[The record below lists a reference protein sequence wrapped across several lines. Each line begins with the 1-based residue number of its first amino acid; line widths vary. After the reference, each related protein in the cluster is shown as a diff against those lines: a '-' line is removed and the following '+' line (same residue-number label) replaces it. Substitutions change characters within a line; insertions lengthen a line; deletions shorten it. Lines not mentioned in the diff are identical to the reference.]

1 MCAASATLHQ
11 GWLVVRRLW
20 LYAILGL
27 ILAMLLSSPSTYMP
41 LPALGSWRQAATVC
55 GFTIEPV
62 LRDAGI
68 STSDVQQPVKVAP
81 FKLYKAFSMC
91 VERARGHHFPFVLG
105 ESFVF
110 EHFAEFDAFIAS
122 CSTLREML
130 ELAGWARELLA
141 PWMALHLDEFG
152 AEAHLRVEMTVP
164 DPDPRALCHVR
175 EVALSAIHQL
185 IRRATK
191 GSNGLLSVRV
201 ASAPPGHQPQ
211 FVSHFGVP
219 VFFNEAADA
228 LVMDR
233 RWLDLPLKT
242 FAPEAHT
249 QARQMIERRLSREV
263 GERSILGEV
272 RWALERRPELLRE
285 GLDATAAA
293 LGLHPRTLQR
303 RLQAE
308 GMKYVDIQSVAKCQR
323 AQTML
328 RRRAISMESISA
340 ELGFSDRRAFTFAF
354 KRWMGVSPSAYREQL
369 GLSNR

>member
-1 MCAASATLHQ
+1 
-11 GWLVVRRLW
+11 
-20 LYAILGL
+20 
-27 ILAMLLSSPSTYMP
+27 MLLSSSSISMP

-55 GFTIEPV
+55 GFAIEPV
-62 LRDAGI
+62 FRDAGI
-68 STSDVQQPVKVAP
+68 STHDSLQPMRVPPAS
-81 FKLYKAFSMC
+81 LYRAFSMC
-91 VERARGHHFPFVLG
+91 VERARGHHFPFALG

-110 EHFAEFDAFIAS
+110 EHFTEFDAFIAS

-130 ELAGWARELLA
+130 ELASWARDLLA

-152 AEAHLRVEMTVP
+152 SEAHLRVEMTVP
-164 DPDPRALCHVR
+164 DPEPRALCHVR
-175 EVALSAIHQL
+175 EVALSAINQV

-201 ASAPPGHQPQ
+201 AGAPPVHQQ
-211 FVSHFGVP
+211 EFAAHFGVP

-233 RWLDLPLKT
+233 RWLDLPLKAC
-242 FAPEAHT
+242 APEAHN
-249 QARQMIERRLSREV
+249 QARQMIERRLTREV
-263 GERSILGEV
+263 GERRIVEEV

-308 GMKYVDIQSVAKCQR
+308 GVKYVDIQSIAKSQR
-323 AQTML
+323 AQIML
-328 RRRAISMESISA
+328 RRRAISMESISV

-354 KRWMGVSPSAYREQL
+354 KRWMGISPSAYREQL
-369 GLSNR
+369 GVSGR